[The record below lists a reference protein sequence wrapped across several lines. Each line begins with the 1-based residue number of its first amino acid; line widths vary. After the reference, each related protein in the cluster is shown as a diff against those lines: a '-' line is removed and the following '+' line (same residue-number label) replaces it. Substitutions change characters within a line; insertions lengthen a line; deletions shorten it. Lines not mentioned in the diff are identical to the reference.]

1 MAGGNALHVC
11 VQRTKS
17 SALPVTS
24 PSASVKQRRTSDHT
38 LARRLHT
45 SQDASHT
52 HTHGSILLGTSLYLL
67 FVSYSFV
74 LRLLHCYQS
83 QLVFHISL
91 LQHFSLSFSVCLSR
105 TDFRVALPESTGRR
119 QKKSYFIRVVNVSS
133 RSELNVMMKSCP
145 LIWLHKTQT
154 DS

>member
-1 MAGGNALHVC
+1 MHVIIIIFNSSSSTYTFLVRINIQTKTIRLWKMAGGNALHVC

-52 HTHGSILLGTSLYLL
+52 HTHTDPFCWARLYIFCSFHILLF
-67 FVSYSFV
+67 FVSSTV
-74 LRLLHCYQS
+74 IKL
-83 QLVFHISL
+83 
-91 LQHFSLSFSVCLSR
+91 SLSFISLCYNTSVFHSLS
-105 TDFRVALPESTGRR
+105 ASAG
-119 QKKSYFIRVVNVSS
+119 
-133 RSELNVMMKSCP
+133 
-145 LIWLHKTQT
+145 LILE
-154 DS
+154 

>member
-1 MAGGNALHVC
+1 MAGGNALHAC
-11 VQRTKS
+11 VHLHFQSRHHQLLLSREGRATTHQHEGYTPVRTH
-17 SALPVTS
+17 LT
-24 PSASVKQRRTSDHT
+24 
-38 LARRLHT
+38 
-45 SQDASHT
+45 HT
-52 HTHGSILLGTSLYLL
+52 HTHGSILLGTSLQLL

-74 LRLLHCYQS
+74 LRLLHCYHT

-105 TDFRVALPESTGRR
+105 IDFRAALPESTARR

-133 RSELNVMMKSCP
+133 RSELNEMKESFP